1 MTWQGG
7 KTRREE
13 VTPTSPFAPL
23 KAIAG
28 ERDDPAK
35 GLQSLGRALS
45 EYPKPLSLLIRLVGA
60 EGDESVE
67 DWEVQAG
74 AKNPSARRKEPKNPD
89 VIVVM
94 RPETWMQIAQGQLA
108 PYDALY
114 SGRLRVGGDL
124 EAAKELTQHLTDPA
138 SPYVQPC

>member
-13 VTPTSPFAPL
+13 VAPTTPFAPL

-35 GLQSLGRALS
+35 GLRGLGRALS
-45 EYPKPLSLLIRLVGA
+45 DYSRPLSLHIRLVAG
-60 EGDESVE
+60 EDDESVE
-67 DWEVQAG
+67 HWEVQAG
-74 AKNPSARRKEPKNPD
+74 AKNPRARQKEPKNPD

-94 RPETWMQIAQGQLA
+94 RPETWLQIARGQLA

-114 SGRLRVGGDL
+114 SGKLRVGGDL
-124 EAAKELTQHLTDPA
+124 EAAKKLTQYLTDPA
-138 SPYVQPC
+138 APYVPPC